1 MCYKQ
6 PIFTSHDFF
15 LAQGRSGLNDQITNE
30 NRCVDA
36 AGRFTTNG
44 MIQILGIGLP
54 GLVNTGD
61 S

>member
-1 MCYKQ
+1 ML
-6 PIFTSHDFF
+6 
-15 LAQGRSGLNDQITNE
+15 LAQGLRRQHGQHGQITNE

-36 AGRFTTNG
+36 GGRFTTNG
-44 MIQILGIGLP
+44 MIEILGIGLP